1 MEGPERVSTMVAS
14 GQAGRAVFTFR
25 TEIIGL
31 TPREAEALRDAPGG
45 RDVLPTAAALPAARV
60 TELPGAGA

>member
-1 MEGPERVSTMVAS
+1 MVAS

-45 RDVLPTAAALPAARV
+45 RDVLPTAAATLPREARAK
-60 TELPGAGA
+60 PARWSPPPSPPHA

>member
-1 MEGPERVSTMVAS
+1 MVAS

-31 TPREAEALRDAPGG
+31 TPREAEALRDAQAGG
-45 RDVLPTAAALPAARV
+45 RCCPPPPPSPPHA
-60 TELPGAGA
+60 